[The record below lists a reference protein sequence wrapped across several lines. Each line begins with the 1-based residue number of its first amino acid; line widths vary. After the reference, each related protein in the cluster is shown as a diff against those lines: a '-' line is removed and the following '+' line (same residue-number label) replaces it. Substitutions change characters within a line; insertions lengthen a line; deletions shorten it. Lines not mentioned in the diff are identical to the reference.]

1 MHPLLRGSW
10 IPKHIFALTIF
21 VSLLTLGFWQL
32 DRLGQRRA
40 ANTADR
46 AVLNQN
52 PITLTGGSIEPGD
65 FVGRK
70 VRLSGTYRN
79 SESVV
84 LRNQKSDD
92 GVDGVH
98 LLTPL
103 QLRGSANAVIV
114 DRGWL
119 PANVRSPDSLAP
131 FVIEREVT
139 LEGIAMSSQRRPDNP
154 LAPKDLALP
163 GEARIDA
170 WLRVDLPLI
179 QPQVDAPLLP
189 IYVVELPD
197 QQATRALPRPH
208 DPRVQNEGPHL
219 NYALQWFAFATMM
232 VVVYSMLIRQELR
245 RYGGTEQTTFWRP
258 VPRATNRAPAS
269 AAQ

>member
-21 VSLLTLGFWQL
+21 VSLLVLGFWQL
-32 DRLGQRRA
+32 DRLDQRRTRNA
-40 ANTADR
+40 ADL
-46 AVLNQN
+46 AVLDQN
-52 PITLTGGSIEPGD
+52 PATLTGGPIEPED

-79 SESVV
+79 AESVV

-103 QLRGSANAVIV
+103 QLSGSERAVIV

-119 PANVRSPDSLAP
+119 PANLRGTAALAP
-131 FVIEREVT
+131 FAIERSIT
-139 LEGIAMSSQRRPDNP
+139 IEGIALASQRRPDNP
-154 LAPKDLALP
+154 LAPRDLALP
-163 GEARIDA
+163 GEERIDA

-179 QPQVDAPLLP
+179 QPQVGAPLLP
-189 IYVVELPD
+189 IYVVELPTG
-197 QQATRALPRPH
+197 QATRALPRPH
-208 DPRVQNEGPHL
+208 DPRIQNEGPHL
-219 NYALQWFAFATMM
+219 NYALQWFSFAAMM

-245 RYGGTEQTTFWRP
+245 KYG
-258 VPRATNRAPAS
+258 
-269 AAQ
+269 